1 MNDGVLRKEMQ
12 ELENSEK
19 DFHQR
24 FELTIPEKKYESWFI
39 RRHCLCL
46 ENVIDDKEF
55 LCENLPNY
63 KEKTPIM
70 QTPHQF
76 LSPLER
82 PVFSTKEIQLPKLY
96 NKKCI

>member
-46 ENVIDDKEF
+46 ENVIDDNNGVLVKI
-55 LCENLPNY
+55 ENN
-63 KEKTPIM
+63 KC
-70 QTPHQF
+70 HQ
-76 LSPLER
+76 LLQR
-82 PVFSTKEIQLPKLY
+82 V
-96 NKKCI
+96 